1 MQGIHVAQ
9 NGPPWNYPH
18 AVGRQGY
25 ESNKLALGLSDRPD
39 KEPRVGLEWLEE
51 LNPAQR
57 EAVTHGDGPLLV
69 VAGAGTGKT
78 KTLASRV
85 AYLIEKG
92 CPADRILLLT
102 FTRRAAAEMISRA
115 NRLCARSQAAQV
127 WGGTFHATA
136 NRLLRIY
143 GRAIGL
149 SPDFT
154 VMDESDAAE
163 MMGIVRNDLGLG
175 RQGERFA
182 RKETLATIYS
192 RMVNSQKPLESVVAK
207 QFPWCHA
214 WIDDMRQV
222 FDGYA
227 ARKRENEVL
236 DYDDLL
242 LMWSA
247 LCSAGEVGRTISDR
261 FEHVLVDEYQ
271 DTNIVQSDIL
281 RALRKDRPNI
291 MIVGDDA
298 QSIYSFRAATVH
310 NMLDFADHFHGAK
323 IVKLEENYRS
333 TQPILNASNA
343 VMAGAKR
350 RFTKNLHSTRT
361 GGGRPVLV
369 SCYDEPQQTQAVA
382 DRVLRHAE
390 DGIALMRQAV
400 LFRTGHHSAALEIEL
415 ARRRIPFRKYG
426 GLKFIDAA
434 HIKDMIAFLRILEN
448 PHDEISWH
456 RILKL
461 LPGVGPVAA
470 GKIVARLGV
479 RRREATPALD
489 AGSPLSRLVLE
500 PIPVP
505 SAAREDF
512 ERIRRTM
519 ADCLGAPATSA
530 SARERPDEAQDEPL
544 PGEPPLAVQ
553 VERIRQC
560 YQPLFENR
568 YEDSKIRLRDL
579 EQLELIASGY
589 KSRRRFVTDL
599 TLDPPTGSTHVVPP
613 HLEEDFLVL
622 STIHSAKGC
631 EWDVVHIIHAADGNI
646 PSDMAA
652 GDEASLDEERRLLY
666 VAMTRAKDFLYV
678 YHPLRY
684 FRKLGKGDP
693 SHIAN
698 LSRFITPDVRNCLD
712 QTSPI
717 EDILREDQR
726 RLEDV
731 HEKTRSLWQG
741 RQLPSGA
748 ASDSGE

>member
-1 MQGIHVAQ
+1 M
-9 NGPPWNYPH
+9 
-18 AVGRQGY
+18 
-25 ESNKLALGLSDRPD
+25 
-39 KEPRVGLEWLEE
+39 
-51 LNPAQR
+51 NPAQR

-78 KTLASRV
+78 KTLAARV

-92 CPADRILLLT
+92 CPPDRILLLT
-102 FTRRAAAEMISRA
+102 FTRRASAEMISRA
-115 NRLCARSQAAQV
+115 NRMSGSPDASRV
-127 WGGTFHATA
+127 WGGTFHAIA
-136 NRLLRIY
+136 NRLLRMY

-182 RKETLATIYS
+182 RKETLATIYT

-214 WIDDMRQV
+214 WIDDMRRV

-247 LCSAGEVGRTISDR
+247 LCSAGEVGRTIADR

-281 RALRKDRPNI
+281 RAMRRDRPNI

-310 NMLDFADHFHGAK
+310 NMLDFADHFPGAH

-333 TQPILNASNA
+333 TQPILDASNA
-343 VMAGAKR
+343 VMASAGR
-350 RFTKNLHSTRT
+350 RFTKNLRSTRA
-361 GGGRPVLV
+361 GGNRPVLV

-382 DRVLRHAE
+382 ERVLRHLE

-400 LFRTGHHSAALEIEL
+400 LFRAGHHSAALEVEL

-426 GLKFIDAA
+426 GLKVIEAA
-434 HIKDMIAFLRILEN
+434 HNQDIIAYLRDLEN

-456 RILKL
+456 RVLKL

-470 GKIVARLGV
+470 GRIVGHLGV
-479 RRREATPALD
+479 RRQESSASQT
-489 AGSPLSRLVLE
+489 GSPLSLLVSDR
-500 PIPVP
+500 IPVP
-505 SAAREDF
+505 SPAREGFDQL
-512 ERIRRTM
+512 RLAL
-519 ADCLGAPATSA
+519 ADCLGAPTPQS
-530 SARERPDEAQDEPL
+530 SGSDRRDEDYDEPL

-553 VERIRQC
+553 VERLRQY
-560 YQPLFENR
+560 YQPFFESR
-568 YEDSKIRLRDL
+568 YGDFKIRLRDI

-599 TLDPPTGSTHVVPP
+599 TLDPPTGSTRVVPP
-613 HLEEDFLVL
+613 DLEEDYLVL

-631 EWDVVHIIHAADGNI
+631 EWDAVHIIHAADGNI

-652 GDEASLDEERRLLY
+652 GEEASLDEERRLLY
-666 VAMTRAKDFLYV
+666 VAMTRAKDFLYI

-684 FRKLGKGDP
+684 FRKFGRNDP
-693 SHIAN
+693 SHLAK
-698 LSRFITPDVRNCLD
+698 LSRFITAQVRGCLD
-712 QTSPI
+712 QSSPVAESI
-717 EDILREDQR
+717 AEDRR
-726 RLEDV
+726 RLDDV
-731 HEKTRSLWQG
+731 HRRTRDLW
-741 RQLPSGA
+741 RPRELPSGA
-748 ASDSGE
+748 ASEPGE